1 MADTSRRDRRGP
13 LVLRAESGDLLLPQD
28 VASEMENMYLTNEG
42 TLRSVWGPAPYV
54 PRYGYTTESTYQG
67 YGTVHG
73 IFHARLG
80 NNGEQDVLLA
90 QWNNTVYVFEGWN
103 ARQAAGPWTAL
114 AGDAATSPSL
124 VLDLDVD
131 DRPRFPPQWEVTPKG
146 IVIIPKGEATRPL
159 FYDGTVVLPLGYD
172 KRPGAPDGLGPLSG
186 GATSLFWIGFPRQ
199 TASPFNAVAT
209 SNYGGYSGAR
219 KLGFRFGRGRL
230 GTTGSDGAPD
240 SVAIKGR
247 IYEGSYRCKVQWV
260 DRWGNLSP
268 LSGASTPLEI
278 PRSGLFEDIDNF
290 QTQVMWTGIAPGP
303 EGTIGRQ
310 VYRTKDELNSDTTDF
325 FRIPSNAAGGFLA
338 FSTLPDNIVV
348 DLPDNCPDAWLED
361 SPDEVVPVIPF
372 KLYKTA
378 FGRGWAAN
386 FDNDPGRVHPTI
398 PGKWGTFELGK
409 EIYPDPRGA
418 EITGLYPVPQGLL
431 AFTATTTFLIA
442 FNDFARDEF
451 QVTTVHPSIG
461 CVAPSS
467 LAVMPDGKVIWL
479 GIEGFYTFDG
489 TTVVLVSKPVER
501 QLRRINR
508 AREIQ
513 AVGAYDVVEKKY
525 RCWVA
530 MEASKDND
538 VCWEYDGQGW
548 THRTDVKAAD
558 VCVTQDHRNYML
570 VGGKAEVELAR
581 VVDPAQPTLEQ
592 QGVWLLDHQVPTW
605 EPASRTAEIKTSWI
619 RGPDSQGRASPM
631 TVYLWFRETE
641 ATTMT
646 VEVERDWRTD
656 IKYTTTVPLT
666 PQDDGPAIWG
676 TTSYGGNRTNG
687 VDPAIWD
694 RRRPYWTR
702 ADIFVPSC
710 EAFRLR
716 LTHTGDWEFLG
727 LSVDEVPHPDTFRS
741 YPK

>member
-54 PRYGYTTESTYQG
+54 PN
-67 YGTVHG
+67 YGTVTASSYTAYGTMHG

-80 NNGEQDVLLA
+80 NNGERDILLA
-90 QWNNTVYVFEGWN
+90 QWDNTVYVFEGWN
-103 ARQAAGPWTAL
+103 AREAVGPWKAL
-114 AGDAATSPSL
+114 AGDSSASPSL
-124 VLDLDVD
+124 VMDLDVD

-172 KRPGAPDGLGPLSG
+172 KRPGAPDGIGPVSSG
-186 GATSLFWIGFPRQ
+186 SAEIFWVGNPR
-199 TASPFNAVAT
+199 TNASVAIPLANKSEYTNA
-209 SNYGGYSGAR
+209 
-219 KLGFRFGRGRL
+219 KKMHIRFGQGRL
-230 GTTGSDGAPD
+230 GTVGSDGAPD
-240 SVAIKGR
+240 STNVKGR
-247 IYEGSYRCKVQWV
+247 ILKGSYRCKVQWV

-268 LSGASTPLEI
+268 LSGASASLII
-278 PRSGLFEDIDNF
+278 PRSGLYEDIDNF
-290 QTQVMWTGIAPGP
+290 LTQVMWTGIAPGP

-310 VYRTKDELNSDTTDF
+310 VYRTKDELNSDTVDF
-325 FRIPSNAAGGFLA
+325 FRVPSNASGGFLA
-338 FSTLPDNIVV
+338 FSTLPDNVV
-348 DLPDNCPDAWLED
+348 TDLPDNFPDAWLED
-361 SPDEVVPVIPF
+361 SPDEIVPVTPF

-386 FDNDPGRVHPTI
+386 FDNDPGKVHPTI

-418 EITGLYPVPQGLL
+418 EITGLFPVPQGLL

-467 LAVMPDGKVIWL
+467 LAVMPDGKVVWL
-479 GIEGFYTFDG
+479 GVEGFFTFDG
-489 TTVVLVSKPVER
+489 TTVALVSQPIER

-548 THRTDVKAAD
+548 THRTDTKASD

-570 VGGKAEVELAR
+570 VSGKSDVSLSRAITETTAEHK
-581 VVDPAQPTLEQ
+581 
-592 QGVWLLDHQVPTW
+592 GVWLLDHQVPTW
-605 EPASRTAEIKTSWI
+605 TPASRTAEIKTSWI

-641 ATTMT
+641 ASTMT
-646 VEVERDWRTD
+646 IEVERDWRTD
-656 IKYTTTVPLT
+656 TKYTTTVPLT

-676 TTSYGGNRTNG
+676 TTTYGGNRTNNTDQA
-687 VDPAIWD
+687 VWD